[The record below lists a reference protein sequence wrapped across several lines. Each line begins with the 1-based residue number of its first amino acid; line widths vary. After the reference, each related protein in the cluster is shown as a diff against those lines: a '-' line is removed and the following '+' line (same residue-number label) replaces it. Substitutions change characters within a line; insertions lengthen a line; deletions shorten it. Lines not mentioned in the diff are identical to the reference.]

1 MLSVMKM
8 QSAMSSRSETGQHRT
23 DQNRSRMTIQKS
35 DHVQQN
41 TDQNKPRQN
50 IQKYQEEVF
59 KELQELKYRRDDINK
74 EIIELNEEKK
84 NLHLDLA
91 GVTSKLS
98 KLNES
103 LFSKSVHIGELNQLE
118 TDYNRTLR
126 KLIEGSELLL
136 RSMSRATVEIER
148 LHTAKTSKTC

>member
-1 MLSVMKM
+1 M
-8 QSAMSSRSETGQHRT
+8 QSAMSSRSDTGQQRT
-23 DQNRSRMTIQKS
+23 DQNRSRLNFQK
-35 DHVQQN
+35 
-41 TDQNKPRQN
+41 TDPGEQNKDQYKPRLN
-50 IQKYQEEVF
+50 IQKYVEGAF
-59 KELQELKYRRDDINK
+59 KELQELKERRDDINK
-74 EIIELNEEKK
+74 EIFELNEEKK
-84 NLHLDLA
+84 NLHVDLA

-118 TDYNRTLR
+118 TDYNRTLS

-148 LHTAKTSKTC
+148 QHTAKTSKTF